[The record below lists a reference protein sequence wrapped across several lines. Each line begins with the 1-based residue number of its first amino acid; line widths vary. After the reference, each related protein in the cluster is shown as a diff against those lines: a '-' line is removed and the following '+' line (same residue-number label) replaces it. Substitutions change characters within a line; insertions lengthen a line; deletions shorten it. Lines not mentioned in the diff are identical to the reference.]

1 MSDRV
6 AQHYADLA
14 HTYDQTW
21 GHRPEYLSWMCG
33 HIATRLPIRPGTRIA
48 DIGAG
53 TGLFLQRLI
62 GNASAQSPILCV
74 DPSAAML
81 AQLPDDPRL
90 HPIHAGAEEV
100 AMGQATLPYD
110 RLHGILI
117 KETIHHISELDTTL
131 KGLAELL
138 VPGGRILVVT
148 LPPRLEYPLFHS
160 ALDRFAERQ
169 PDPQDIADH
178 MRESGL
184 ITSYG
189 CEEYQVR
196 VDRNH
201 WIGLVAN
208 RWMSVLS
215 SFTDEQLTDGL
226 AEIRRRYAPGEICFP
241 DRFAFVL
248 GKRP

>member
-1 MSDRV
+1 MNDCA
-6 AQHYADLA
+6 AQHYANLA
-14 HTYDQTW
+14 HNYDDTW
-21 GHRPEYLSWMCG
+21 AHRPEYLAWMCR
-33 HIATRLPIRPGTRIA
+33 HIAARLPVRPGTRIA

-53 TGLFLQRLI
+53 TGLFLRHLI
-62 GNASAQSPILCV
+62 GGASAQSPILCV

-90 HPIHAGAEEV
+90 HPVHASAEDV

-117 KETIHHISELDTTL
+117 KETIHHISELGTTL

-138 VPGGRILVVT
+138 VPGGHMLVVT

-169 PDPQDIADH
+169 PAPQDIADH
-178 MRESGL
+178 MRKSGL

-189 CEEYQVR
+189 YEEYQVC
-196 VDRNH
+196 VDRDH

-215 SFTDEQLTDGL
+215 SFTDEELAVGL
-226 AEIRRRYAPGEICFP
+226 AEIRHRYAPGEICFQ

-248 GKRP
+248 GMRP